1 MIFVHPLWS
10 IILLNYLTSYCYSVV
25 SVICKGFEL
34 YRIPPC
40 GRFWERLVFGS
51 SSHEYLIT
59 DVNETERRISRQLL
73 DWSKR
78 EKLTSARRETRLSRG
93 FCATTRGWSG
103 GRRWGNLWSL
113 SWASGSRI
121 RNARDADADMRRVL
135 NTSLFVRLCQ
145 VRVGNLNAGF
155 ATDRIHNRLCMSN
168 LHLED
173 IKIT

>member
-93 FCATTRGWSG
+93 FCATTRGWIG
-103 GRRWGNLWSL
+103 GRRWGIYGNLWSL
-113 SWASGSRI
+113 SWASGSYCLASETHVMQMRI
-121 RNARDADADMRRVL
+121 WDVSWIHHCLSGCVRFVL
-135 NTSLFVRLCQ
+135 ET
-145 VRVGNLNAGF
+145 
-155 ATDRIHNRLCMSN
+155 
-168 LHLED
+168 
-173 IKIT
+173 